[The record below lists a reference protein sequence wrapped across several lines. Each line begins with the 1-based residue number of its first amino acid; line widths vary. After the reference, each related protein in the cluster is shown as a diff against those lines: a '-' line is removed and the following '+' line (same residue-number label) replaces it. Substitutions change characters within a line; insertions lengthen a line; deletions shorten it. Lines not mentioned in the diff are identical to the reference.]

1 MIPADRLHP
10 RAVASLLEYLRY
22 EIYRA
27 EGERRPLE
35 EKWAKYHRDYRC
47 IPEFEVKSF
56 PFYGASNLVLPVIA
70 TDVDTIFSR
79 IMGILFA
86 PENLWTARP
95 LNDRMVQYAPRVQE
109 FLQWAQHNELG
120 VYDAVADWI
129 LELCKLGTSVL
140 KQRYRREH
148 KRVFQFRETDFG
160 VMQQHMELMIRDH
173 PEVSHVSLWDF
184 LIPAYSDSIA
194 NAPWVAERIGLTWGQ
209 LQARFRAGLYQGSER
224 ISSWQNKD
232 RGSWMLGQMQQ
243 MDRFVPGQS
252 DRFDLWEAWLDYDV
266 SGIGEPQAIVC
277 TIHMP
282 SMTILRIDYNPFFNQ
297 EKPYSA
303 ARYLRME
310 KRFYGIGLA
319 EMLEQFQEEVSTL
332 HNQRIDNATLANSTM
347 FKARKNIG
355 IRQDEPI
362 WPGRWFLLDDL
373 DDVQPMVVGQRFDST
388 VQYEQM
394 DLQYASRRTGVND
407 YISGEFSPAM
417 GYSTATVGVQQ
428 LRESAK
434 RFDQTI
440 REVRGAL
447 GETGTRVMEMYQQ
460 FNQSGKEYLVMG
472 EADGELL
479 HQVLQFPLELIRN
492 GVSIEVTATSA
503 AFNKEVEVRT
513 NTIIMQMVMQFYQQ
527 AMQAFSY
534 YVNPQLPGPIRMLA
548 LGMVQSG
555 SILLRRILDTYGVQD
570 IDRLVPELQ
579 ELLNGGQQQL
589 TSLQGAVAGGAL
601 PPAGAGAVGGMAT
614 AGPGITGNPG
624 VVPQAAGVGF

>member
-10 RAVASLLEYLRY
+10 RAVGNLMEYLRT
-22 EIYRA
+22 EIFRA

-47 IPEFEVKSF
+47 IPEFETKTF

-86 PENLWTARP
+86 PENLWSARP
-95 LNDRMVQYAPRVQE
+95 LNDQMVEYAPRVQE
-109 FLQWAQHNELG
+109 FMQWAQHNELG
-120 VYDAVADWI
+120 VYDAVADWV

-148 KRVFQFRETDFG
+148 KNVYQFRETDYG
-160 VMQQHMELMIRDH
+160 VVEQQLTMLLKDH
-173 PEVSHVSLWDF
+173 PVLEHVSLWDF
-184 LIPAYSDSIA
+184 LVPAYSDSIA
-194 NAPWVAERIGLTWGQ
+194 NAPWSAERIGLTWGQ
-209 LQARFRAGLYQGSER
+209 LQSRIRAGIYQGAER
-224 ISSWQNKD
+224 LTQWHGKD
-232 RGSWMLGQMQQ
+232 RGSWLLQEMQRL
-243 MDRFVPGQS
+243 DRYIPGES
-252 DRFDLWEAWLDYDV
+252 DRYDLWEVWLDYDI
-266 SGIGEPQAIVC
+266 SGIGEPQALVC
-277 TIHMP
+277 TIHVP
-282 SMTILRIDYNPFFNQ
+282 SMTYLRIDYNPFFNQ

-319 EMLEQFQEEVSTL
+319 EMLEHFQDEVSTM

-347 FKARKNIG
+347 FKARKGIG
-355 IRQDEPI
+355 IKQDEPI
-362 WPGRWFLLDDL
+362 WPGRWFLLDDME
-373 DDVQPMVVGQRFDST
+373 DVQPMAVGQRYDST
-388 VQYEQM
+388 VPYEQL

-407 YISGEFSPAM
+407 YITGEFSPAM

-440 REVRGAL
+440 REIRVAL
-447 GETGTRVMEMYQQ
+447 GESGTRILELYQQ
-460 FNQSGKEYLVMG
+460 FNQNGKEYLAMG
-472 EADGELL
+472 ERDGEIL
-479 HQVLQFPLELIRN
+479 HRVLQFPLELIRA
-492 GVSIEVTATSA
+492 GVGIEVTATSA
-503 AFNKEVEVRT
+503 AFNKEIEVRT

-527 AMQAFSY
+527 AMTAFSY
-534 YVNPQLPGPIRMLA
+534 YLNPQLPQPIRNMA

-570 IDRLVPELQ
+570 IDRLVPEIQ
-579 ELLNGGQQQL
+579 EMLNGGQQQL
-589 TSLQGAVAGGAL
+589 NTLQGAVSGGAVL
-601 PPAGAGAVGGMAT
+601 PPGNGAVAGMGPAAAGAMGGQAVAPAAVGAY
-614 AGPGITGNPG
+614 
-624 VVPQAAGVGF
+624 